1 MSVRR
6 FRSIV
11 ASIALT
17 IALTLVSVATAL
29 ADGSGNPWPK

>member
-6 FRSIV
+6 LRSIV

-17 IALTLVSVATAL
+17 IALTLASVATAL